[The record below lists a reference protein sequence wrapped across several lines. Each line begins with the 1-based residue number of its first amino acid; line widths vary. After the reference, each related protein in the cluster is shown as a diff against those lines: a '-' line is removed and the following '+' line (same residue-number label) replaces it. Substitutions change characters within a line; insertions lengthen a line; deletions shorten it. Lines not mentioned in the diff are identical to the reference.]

1 MANKKRSA
9 KAQADARANDIITY
23 KILGAF
29 LAACVCVFILMTISS
44 HYQIGN
50 QFMAVHNGLMTAGII
65 AALVALVGFVLLI
78 IDRFASNRVVKI
90 LGMVLLPLGLLVWI
104 SCLLMYYFYIHA
116 ITILCFLYPAAAVLY
131 LIYLIYQS
139 EFFALSIDCV
149 ICAFGF
155 YILSKLLSSPLTYIG
170 VLIIVGFALINAVL
184 LVLTAYAGKN
194 GGKLALGKREIKFLA
209 FKTSS
214 KILFCT
220 AALMLAGLVLSVI
233 LGAMTAYVFLFI
245 TLIYLFI
252 MAVYYTIK
260 LM

>member
-1 MANKKRSA
+1 MANKKKTA

-44 HYQIGN
+44 QYQIGN
-50 QFMAVHNGLMTAGII
+50 QFMAVHNALMFAGIF
-65 AALVALVGFVLLI
+65 AALVALLGFVFLI
-78 IDRFASNRVVKI
+78 VYRFTSNKVIKI
-90 LGMVLLPLGLLVWI
+90 IGMVLLPVGLLVWV

-149 ICAFGF
+149 VCAFAF
-155 YILSKLLSSPLTYIG
+155 YILSKLLTAPLSYVGIM
-170 VLIIVGFALINAVL
+170 IIVGVAVINAAL
-184 LVLTAYAGKN
+184 MFLTVYARKSGGILTFGK
-194 GGKLALGKREIKFLA
+194 KSVKFLA
-209 FKTSS
+209 FKVSD
-214 KILFCT
+214 KILFST
-220 AALMLAGLVLSVI
+220 AALMLIGLALSVL

>member
-1 MANKKRSA
+1 MANKKKTA

-44 HYQIGN
+44 QYQIGN
-50 QFMAVHNGLMTAGII
+50 QFIAVHDGLMTAGIV
-65 AALVALVGFVLLI
+65 AALAALLGFLFLI
-78 IDRFASNRVVKI
+78 IDRFASNKIVKI
-90 LGMVLLPLGLLVWI
+90 LGLVFLPVGLLVWI

-131 LIYLIYQS
+131 LVYLIYQS
-139 EFFALSIDCV
+139 EFFAISIDCV
-149 ICAFGF
+149 VCAFAF
-155 YILSKLLSSPLTYIG
+155 YILSKLLSSPLSYIG
-170 VLIIVGFALINAVL
+170 ILIIVGVAVINAVL
-184 LVLTAYAGKN
+184 LFLTIHSKKSGGQLVCGK
-194 GGKLALGKREIKFLA
+194 KTLRFLA
-209 FKTSS
+209 FKASD
-214 KILFCT
+214 KILLCT
-220 AALMLAGLVLSVI
+220 AALMLVGLLLSVV
-233 LGAMTAYVFLFI
+233 LGAMTAYIFLFV

>member
-1 MANKKRSA
+1 MANKKKTA

-44 HYQIGN
+44 QYQIGN
-50 QFMAVHNGLMTAGII
+50 QFLAVHEGLMTVGII
-65 AALVALVGFVLLI
+65 AALVALLGFLFLI
-78 IDRFASNRVVKI
+78 IDRFASNRTIKI
-90 LGMVLLPLGLLVWI
+90 IGAILLPVGLLVWI

-131 LIYLIYQS
+131 LVYLIYQS

-149 ICAFGF
+149 VCAFAF
-155 YILSKLLSSPLTYIG
+155 YILSKLLSAPLSYVGI
-170 VLIIVGFALINAVL
+170 LIIVGIVAINAAL
-184 LVLTAYAGKN
+184 LFLTVYSKKCD
-194 GGKLALGKREIKFLA
+194 GKLTFGKKEVKFLA
-209 FKTSS
+209 FKVSD
-214 KILFCT
+214 KILFST
-220 AALMLAGLVLSVI
+220 AALMLVGLALSLI